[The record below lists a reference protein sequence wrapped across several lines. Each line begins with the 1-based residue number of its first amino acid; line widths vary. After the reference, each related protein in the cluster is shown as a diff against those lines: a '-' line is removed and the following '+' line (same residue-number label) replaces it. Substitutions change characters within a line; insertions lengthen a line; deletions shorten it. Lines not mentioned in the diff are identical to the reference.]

1 MGLEITL
8 NETNWTQN
16 VQYSI
21 LYYVSL
27 NFLGMHV
34 YNWKWDHGMA
44 TTDLSGK
51 EEREGNGMDV
61 PWKQKRA
68 CWGEEQRAARG
79 VRGWVLVGWE

>member
-51 EEREGNGMDV
+51 EEREGSILKLYYDTKNKVIVG
-61 PWKQKRA
+61 KRKCCIFA
-68 CWGEEQRAARG
+68 
-79 VRGWVLVGWE
+79 LYLI